1 MMKKDRKI
9 TVLSFLFFFL
19 PIPSFAI
26 ESYRDSVASVLGT
39 VYETRHI
46 EDQLI
51 KVPVEDVFVSVAS
64 GKDSVQTITD
74 RFGHFSVSGLK
85 PGRTR
90 IRASK
95 LGYKVY
101 QGVSDCSP
109 GANIVLIKLR
119 EERIELASAIV
130 TEEVQPVTHRG
141 DTLVFNAAAVLT
153 GEQDNALEILAQMPG
168 VSIENGRITI
178 NGEPVKRTYVNGRL
192 IFGDGVM
199 TPLVSILASDVV
211 NIKSYEENSIES
223 RRYGLINAKKDR
235 VLDITTKEPIIT
247 AFDGHVMLSGG
258 ADTHRNDNDEIQG
271 RYGAGVV
278 ANFFSEKFLSY
289 LTAHTNN
296 LQKSSFRQDEFLRS
310 EGALRNYSELSG
322 ISTGVEKYWGDRLLG
337 NYVKAS
343 YDFSHDYIRDG
354 ERSITDYIGS
364 DGSVYKTDLDTLKSF
379 STNGLH
385 TIDLATNLFSK
396 KAGNFYLRTCFK
408 ASGSAGSSTEGGRLS
423 QPSAESFFQ
432 HIESSR
438 GGRNYNVDANMSWS
452 GNRTGNG
459 WMPSAGI
466 SIGASHYSGAEEQA
480 DTLKTSAIY
489 RHILADEASDSFG
502 ATANVSLGK
511 LLNNDSDRTS
521 SLSSSLAVS
530 FDTDSR
536 HRESQNMSE
545 TGILT
550 QNLDNS
556 YNYLLSNIGVAPE
569 IRYDW
574 AAGKIS
580 IVSSICP
587 AFIRKEDRETFPVA
601 RQAGRWYFVPQGGF
615 EIKAGTFSSN
625 TSFRF
630 EAPSALQF
638 REWIDDSNPLFLTTG
653 NASVKTSKRYNTY
666 GSKAFP
672 RVGKYGSLIL
682 FYNATVVGDPIVTR
696 LTHYSEDTIL
706 PGGYVAKA
714 GSMLQSYE
722 NSDYGFEGRASVNY
736 QQRFQRL
743 KTSVLVQPS
752 FTFTR
757 NQAYAGN
764 DVVNLL
770 GFSPTVTVQV
780 NVHPSKKIVFNFYN
794 LLSYYSSSTYDGIPI
809 NKSIVNHLRTQ
820 INYTFWKNCFF
831 KCFYTWR
838 SSFFFSNTGFDSS
851 FHILD
856 AVIGTRLIKGRMGV
870 SVSFNDLLNSSESF
884 KIKVNPNS
892 RFQGWTPSSGRY
904 ILLNLSFRLNK
915 KNPGAEYRGML
926 QEGGEFL
933 PTELKYWQY

>member
-1 MMKKDRKI
+1 MLLTI
-9 TVLSFLFFFL
+9 LIVLFSIFSL
-19 PIPSFAI
+19 P
-26 ESYRDSVASVLGT
+26 RMQDSTAAVSGT
-39 VYETRHI
+39 VYEVKHMEKDTN
-46 EDQLI
+46 
-51 KVPVEDVFVSVAS
+51 VPVRDAVVRVKS
-64 GKDSVQTITD
+64 GVDSVSCYTD
-74 RFGHFSVSGLK
+74 QFGHFTVAGLK
-85 PGRTR
+85 AGHTY
-90 IRASK
+90 IRVTK
-95 LGYKVY
+95 VGYKEY
-101 QGVSDCSP
+101 DGGLESTP
-109 GANIVLIKLR
+109 GLNVVLIEIKQQS
-119 EERIELASAIV
+119 ISLASAVI
-130 TEEVQPVTHRG
+130 EAELKPVTHRG
-141 DTLVFNAAAVLT
+141 DTLVFNATAVLT

-211 NIKSYEENSIES
+211 NIKSYEESSIES

-396 KAGNFYLRTCFK
+396 KAGTFYLRTCFK

-794 LLSYYSSSTYDGIPI
+794 LLSYHSSSTYDGIPI

-933 PTELKYWQY
+933 PTELKYQYY